1 MYIPQ
6 LYRLYT
12 SVNTHT
18 HTLDMAAVRFIMY
31 LPQLYSLYTS
41 VHTHWI
47 WQLSGS
53 LCIYYSYTV
62 CIQVFTHTGYGSCQ
76 VHYVFTTAIL
86 FVYKRSHTLD
96 MAAVRFITY
105 IPQLYSLY
113 TSVYTH
119 WIWQLSGSLCIY
131 HSYTVCIQVFTHTLD
146 MAAVRFIMY
155 LPQLYSLYTSVHTHT
170 GYGSCQVHYVY
181 TTAIQFVYK
190 CSHTLD
196 MAAVRFIMYLPQ
208 LYCLYTSVHTHWI
221 WQLSGS
227 LCIYH
232 SYTVCIQVFTH
243 TGYGSCQ
250 VHYVYTTAIQFV
262 YKCSHTLDMAAVRF
276 IMYLPQLYCLYTSVN
291 THWIWQLS
299 GSLCIYHSYTV
310 CIQVL
315 THTGYGSCQAHYVYK
330 KAIQFVYKC
339 SHTLDMAA
347 VRFIM
352 YLPQLYCLY
361 TSVNTH
367 WIWQLSGSL
376 CIYHSYTVCIQ
387 VLTHTGYG
395 SCQVHYVYTTAIQ
408 FVYKCS
414 HTLDMAAVRFITYI
428 PQLYSLYT
436 SVNTHWIWQLSGSL
450 CIYHSYTV
458 CIQVLTHTG
467 YGSCQVH
474 YVYTT
479 AILFVYKC

>member
-1 MYIPQ
+1 
-6 LYRLYT
+6 
-12 SVNTHT
+12 
-18 HTLDMAAVRFIMY
+18 
-31 LPQLYSLYTS
+31 
-41 VHTHWI
+41 
-47 WQLSGS
+47 
-53 LCIYYSYTV
+53 
-62 CIQVFTHTGYGSCQ
+62 
-76 VHYVFTTAIL
+76 
-86 FVYKRSHTLD
+86 

-105 IPQLYSLY
+105 IPQLYCLY
-113 TSVYTH
+113 TSVNTH

-131 HSYTVCIQVFTHTLD
+131 HSYTVCIQVL
-146 MAAVRFIMY
+146 
-155 LPQLYSLYTSVHTHT
+155 
-170 GYGSCQVHYVY
+170 
-181 TTAIQFVYK
+181 
-190 CSHTLD
+190 
-196 MAAVRFIMYLPQ
+196 
-208 LYCLYTSVHTHWI
+208 
-221 WQLSGS
+221 
-227 LCIYH
+227 
-232 SYTVCIQVFTH
+232 TH

-315 THTGYGSCQAHYVYK
+315 THTGYGSCQVHYVYTT
-330 KAIQFVYKC
+330 AILFVYKC

-367 WIWQLSGSL
+367 
-376 CIYHSYTVCIQ
+376 
-387 VLTHTGYG
+387 
-395 SCQVHYVYTTAIQ
+395 
-408 FVYKCS
+408 
-414 HTLDMAAVRFITYI
+414 TLDMAAVRFIMYI
-428 PQLYSLYT
+428 PQLYCLYT

-450 CIYHSYTV
+450 RIYHSYTV
-458 CIQVLTHTG
+458 CIQVFTHTG